1 MGGAALGNLGSGR
14 GADHDRLTGRALQY
28 YASLL
33 LHFFCLL
40 LLFYYFFHVY
50 LNLLAEITRFGDRV
64 FYLSWWKATV
74 GGRGSSH
81 RRRCT
86 LTPQRG
92 WRRVLPSSGSVG
104 IFLSTRSRCGPRS
117 IPHTPTP
124 RSIVPSQACLLCGSP
139 PCTAAQKLHVY
150 APMRRRGYSRMAA
163 MSVVFLLSAFGHE
176 LFAALPLGSRRVT
189 AFAGMLSQAPL
200 SYAVEAVVPKRAR
213 TTFGRVLTMLAL
225 SVTPMA
231 PIAVYA
237 YDYIGDRW

>member
-1 MGGAALGNLGSGR
+1 MEGDGGWSRLQPPPSLHANAPEGMAQGVTEFWQRWNIPVHTFAVRAAIN
-14 GADHDRLTGRALQY
+14 
-28 YASLL
+28 
-33 LHFFCLL
+33 
-40 LLFYYFFHVY
+40 
-50 LNLLAEITRFGDRV
+50 
-64 FYLSWWKATV
+64 
-74 GGRGSSH
+74 
-81 RRRCT
+81 
-86 LTPQRG
+86 P
-92 WRRVLPSSGSVG
+92 
-104 IFLSTRSRCGPRS
+104 
-117 IPHTPTP
+117 PHPHAAIN
-124 RSIVPSQACLLCGSP
+124 RPSQACLLCGSP